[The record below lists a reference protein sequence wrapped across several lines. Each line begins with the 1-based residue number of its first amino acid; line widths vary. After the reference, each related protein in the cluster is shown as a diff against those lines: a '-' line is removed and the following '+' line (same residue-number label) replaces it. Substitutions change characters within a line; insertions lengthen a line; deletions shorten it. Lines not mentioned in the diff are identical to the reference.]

1 MIEINNLTKR
11 KVNNTRI
18 NKIVKSFFKKYKLK
32 DDVVISLAIIGDSK
46 MKEINSIYRGKNE
59 TTDILTFVD
68 LSEIIINI
76 NQIIRQAK
84 EFNKKFSDEFD
95 FILVHGLLHL
105 IGYKDDSEK
114 GRKNMIKIGED
125 FLLNLK

>member
-32 DDVVISLAIIGDSK
+32 DDVVISLAIIGDAK

-114 GRKNMIKIGED
+114 GRQNMIKIGED